1 MNSLISRDDTGG
13 IDITGAV
20 GTPDV
25 SRLPEGTPY
34 KILEAALVNA
44 AVDSR
49 YFDAYD
55 YNDGDP
61 DGSVINMG
69 RAKALHWQY
78 MTAARTTAT
87 AAATVASDQ
96 PRLAAL
102 AALAES
108 DLDAIT
114 DFDALR
120 NYWPECLGE
129 RSGQ

>member
-1 MNSLISRDDTGG
+1 MNSIISRDDAGG

-25 SRLPEGTPY
+25 SRLPLGTPY
-34 KILEAALVNA
+34 KILEAAVVNA

-55 YNDGDP
+55 YDHGDL
-61 DGSVINMG
+61 DGSVINMS
-69 RAKALHWQY
+69 RARALHWGF
-78 MTAARTTAT
+78 MAAARTAAT
-87 AAATVASDQ
+87 AAATVADDQ
-96 PRLAAL
+96 ARLIAL

-120 NYWPECLGE
+120 NFWPECLGE
-129 RSGQ
+129 RSAG